1 MSSFGFNKISPLG
14 DKAGQIEQCRYEY
27 VQHINDDRGGRIWH
41 TAEDGRQESAVALEE
56 HIVSA
61 HGVVDDVSRHGLD
74 QRRNGGQ
81 KHLLPI
87 RYMGIPMVAG
97 DQHHQAGE
105 EHHAMVD
112 EGMHTRKVD
121 ARIGGKHR
129 HGIEEIDAAAQQ
141 TQGAGIA
148 AGGFLHIS
156 LASDGKGHGVHIQA
170 AGIQWQNAGPFN
182 TNGLAGNAFPNDL
195 GNLQH
200 NHGGPHRNK
209 HGLDGVFL
217 LAHHNGGYNDD
228 SQHDGRKNEVQRSK
242 HRTRELIRRG
252 QEILMGK
259 EIFKQIAEV
268 FHILSLLLS

>member
-1 MSSFGFNKISPLG
+1 MTSFGFNKISPLG
-14 DKAGQIEQCRYEY
+14 DKAGQIEHGRHEY
-27 VQHINDDRGGRIWH
+27 VQHINDDRGGRIRH
-41 TAEDGRQESAVALEE
+41 TAEDDRQESAVALKE
-56 HIVSA
+56 HIVRA
-61 HGVVDDVSRHGLD
+61 NGVIDDVGGNRLD
-74 QRRNGGQ
+74 QRRNRSQ
-81 KHLLPI
+81 KHLLPAFHL
-87 RYMGIPMVAG
+87 GIAVIAG

-105 EHHAMVD
+105 KHRAVEHKGVHSGKRD
-112 EGMHTRKVD
+112 TG
-121 ARIGGKHR
+121 IGRQHR
-129 HGIEEIDAAAQQ
+129 HGIEEIDAGTQQ

-156 LASDGKGHGVHIQA
+156 LAPDGKGHGVHIQA

-195 GNLQH
+195 GYLQH

-217 LAHHNGGYNDD
+217 LAHHNGRNDHD
-228 SQHDGRKNEVQRSK
+228 GQHDGGKNEVQRSK
-242 HRTRELIRRG
+242 HRTGELIRRG

-259 EIFKQIAEV
+259 EIFKQVAEV